1 MSCSVFSNI
10 YRKIVNRLRFNLYQK
25 SILMTSNYIISLLCI
40 SLISITS
47 CEKEKTVRQTDE
59 SDKFIITKKFEFYS
73 NLWINQHHFLY
84 ANADSAEGGNWDDGF
99 NEGEL
104 EGLSSDEKDI
114 LKEGITFYRDSV
126 ISYNLLFNRGL
137 FNLKRKLIDFGQN
150 DDFAIENFSDDL
162 VLHLNRVKP
171 VYEKYF
177 WEKHDLSNREI
188 VTRNLEFINRYEN
201 QIFDRIATLA
211 QQSWKDEKVRVDVS
225 YYANWAGA
233 YTSTQPETH
242 VVITSQGR
250 GIEGDWLEL
259 LFHEPSHSIIS
270 GSEYKVAEAISEAAE
285 NLELNP
291 PRNLWHSLLF
301 YFSGIAVQEALED
314 EEIEYELYMIR
325 NDVFGNHHEVIFEHM
340 PGYVNGETT
349 LEEALKKLI
358 TAYNE

>member
-1 MSCSVFSNI
+1 
-10 YRKIVNRLRFNLYQK
+10 
-25 SILMTSNYIISLLCI
+25 MTSNYITSFICI
-40 SLISITS
+40 SLSLITS
-47 CEKEKTVRQTDE
+47 CEKEKTTGQTIE
-59 SDKFIITKKFEFYS
+59 SDLFIVTENFEFYS
-73 NLWINQHHFLY
+73 NFWINQHHFLY

-99 NEGEL
+99 TEGEL
-104 EGLSSDEKDI
+104 EELSSAEKDI
-114 LKEGITFYRDSV
+114 LKEGIVFYRDSV

-137 FNLKRKLIDFGQN
+137 YNLKRRLIDFDQD
-150 DDFAIENFSDDL
+150 DDFAIENFSDEL

-177 WEKHDLSNREI
+177 WEKHDQSNREI

-211 QQSWKDEKVRVDVS
+211 QQPWKKEKVRVDVT

-242 VVITSQGR
+242 VVITSRSR
-250 GIEGDWLEL
+250 GQKAEGDWLEL

-270 GSEYKVAEAISEAAE
+270 RSEYKVAAVISEVSE
-285 NLELNP
+285 NLGLNP

-301 YFSGIAVQEALED
+301 YFSGLAVQEALED
-314 EEIEYELYMIR
+314 EGIEYELYMIR

-340 PGYVNGETT
+340 PAYVRGETT
-349 LEEALKKLI
+349 FEEALERLI
-358 TAYNE
+358 SAYNE